1 MNNKVR
7 GYRNMLNLS
16 QSDMGRILGISKQ
29 SFSLKERGKVKFTL
43 EEMRKLKEQFSS
55 ILPNIT
61 IDEIFLIKKLL
72 KVTVNSFNFLFQL

>member
-43 EEMRKLKEQFSS
+43 EEMRKLKKEFSS
-55 ILPNIT
+55 IFPNIT
-61 IDEIFLIKKLL
+61 IDEIF
-72 KVTVNSFNFLFQL
+72 FG

>member
-61 IDEIFLIKKLL
+61 IDEIF
-72 KVTVNSFNFLFQL
+72 FG